1 MMQSTFILSLLA
13 ASAVSAQQYGSNPET
28 IVESLPR
35 STPCSTSVDATAL
48 PSMIYS
54 VEYSVSIPVELQT
67 SIGIDQPAP
76 SASVYVPVSL
86 HFDAENALAFT
97 SSVAFAT
104 PTYGPPPSSTPCST
118 TAIPTALPAL
128 SYSTFFSTTIPIE
141 LSISIGIDQPAPSA
155 SVDMPASELFNS
167 KNAPA
172 FTSST
177 AFATPTYGVVS
188 SSTPCSKAIPTPVPE
203 QSTKSTKSETK
214 PTITVFPNQPSV
226 PKPKTTSCT
235 KTKSKATITVFPNQP
250 FVPKPT
256 TASSASTLTDGKSK
270 PTITVFPN
278 QPYAPKPTTPSAS
291 TRTESKSKPTITVF
305 PNQPFVP
312 KPATTLSTQTKSK
325 ATITVWPKPTAGI
338 YGAPQPPQSRPSKA
352 PSAGQPY
359 QGAPGYG
366 GGRPRYSAWAAAHRP
381 HASAGAAK
389 VSSQPCTL
397 ETKTRPSA
405 TAAAGGY

>member
-1 MMQSTFILSLLA
+1 MMQSTFILSLLAA
-13 ASAVSAQQYGSNPET
+13 ASAVSAQQYGSNPEIT
-28 IVESLPR
+28 VESLPR

-54 VEYSVSIPVELQT
+54 VEYSASIPVELQT

-76 SASVYVPVSL
+76 SASVDVPLSL
-86 HFDAENALAFT
+86 KFDAENALAF
-97 SSVAFAT
+97 SYSVAFGT
-104 PTYGPPPSSTPCST
+104 PTYGQPPSRTPCST
-118 TAIPTALPAL
+118 TAVPTALPAL

-155 SVDMPASELFNS
+155 SVDVPASESFNS
-167 KNAPA
+167 KDAPA

-177 AFATPTYGVVS
+177 AFATPTYGAVS
-188 SSTPCSKAIPTPVPE
+188 SSTPCSKAIPTAVPK
-203 QSTKSTKSETK
+203 QSTKCTKSETK
-214 PTITVFPNQPSV
+214 PTITVLPNQPSV

-256 TASSASTLTDGKSK
+256 TASCSSTRTEGKNK
-270 PTITVFPN
+270 PTISVSPN

-338 YGAPQPPQSRPSKA
+338 W
-352 PSAGQPY
+352 
-359 QGAPGYG
+359 GAPGYG
-366 GGRPRYSAWAAAHRP
+366 SGWAAAHRP
-381 HASAGAAK
+381 NASAGAAE
-389 VSSQPCTL
+389 VSSQPSTL
-397 ETKTRPSA
+397 ETKVRPSA
-405 TAAAGGY
+405 TAAVGGY